1 MCLRSTMINKL
12 EYILKEIDDIETYDL
27 EYIHKYIEKFSKELS
42 KEIND
47 RKMGY

>member
-1 MCLRSTMINKL
+1 MCLRLTMISNL
-12 EYILKEIDDIETYDL
+12 EYILKETDDIETYDL
-27 EYIHKYIEKFSKELS
+27 ENIHKYIEKFSKELS